1 MTFWGVGS
9 QLFKTFKTFPS
20 LNAQILFYFFPEND
34 FFDYFFFFQH
44 YWEFSVQLS
53 LQLLRSSTGLN
64 CSTGSFISSRH
75 NLVNH
80 VKTNNLPPLFCNSPK
95 LMISFFVLL
104 LLLFLLSCFFLLSVI
119 AHHCSKQTIIS
130 LYSSKQFVLTP
141 TNPLCLKLISACVF
155 LCVFVVKY

>member
-1 MTFWGVGS
+1 MHRFYFIFFQKMTF
-9 QLFKTFKTFPS
+9 LT
-20 LNAQILFYFFPEND
+20 I
-34 FFDYFFFFQH
+34 FFFFQH

-75 NLVNH
+75 NLLNH